1 MNNGKNAYDRHD
13 TRRTGGGATRKA
25 DQRQVPVDNVV
36 QEALEW
42 YLRMNTELLDE
53 LAAWQEVRDEA
64 VEIVEGTPS

>member
-1 MNNGKNAYDRHD
+1 MTVTIPAELE
-13 TRRTGGGATRKA
+13 TAVQRKA
-25 DQRQVPVDNVV
+25 EQRQVPVDNVV

-64 VEIVEGTPS
+64 LEIVEGTPS